1 MIREIAPAKINL
13 FLHVGQKRADGFHDL
28 ESLVVFADV
37 GDELSFEP
45 AGELSLEIEGPY
57 ASALTGEADNL
68 VLRAAKLFA
77 QHAQVDA
84 NVKITLT
91 KNLPVASGIG
101 GGSSDAAATLR
112 GLSRLNP
119 GRLALAQL
127 WNIGHDLGSD
137 VPVCIMPASWW
148 MTGRGERFATV
159 DSFGMFDAVLINS
172 GAPVA
177 TSAAYAGLRDSR
189 GIGAVKRPSRLNT
202 VAALADYLAPAG
214 NDLEAPARSL
224 CPDVATEIVE
234 LKKTD
239 AMIARMSGSG
249 ATCFGLYADEVR
261 ARRAADTIKA
271 EHPGWWVVATKLNR
285 SRKWTFA

>member
-1 MIREIAPAKINL
+1 MIREIAPAKVNL
-13 FLHVGQKRADGFHDL
+13 FLHVGQKRGDGYHDL

-45 AGELSLEIEGPY
+45 AGELSLEIEGPF
-57 ASALTGEADNL
+57 AHALANEPDNL
-68 VLRAAKLFA
+68 ILRAAREFA
-77 QHAQVDA
+77 RHAQIEQS
-84 NVKITLT
+84 VKITLT

-101 GGSSDAAATLR
+101 GGSSDAAAALR

-119 GRLALAQL
+119 GRLSLPQL

-137 VPVCIMPASWW
+137 VPVCVMPASWW

-159 DSFGMFDAVLINS
+159 DSFGTFDAVLVNS

-177 TSAAYAGLRDSR
+177 TAAAYAGLRDRR
-189 GIGAVKRPSRLNT
+189 GIGAVKRPPRLT
-202 VAALADYLAPAG
+202 TMTALTDYLQPTG
-214 NDLEAPARSL
+214 NDLEAPARAL
-224 CPDVATEIVE
+224 FPEIATQIAE
-234 LKKTD
+234 LEKTD
-239 AMIARMSGSG
+239 AMLARMSGSG

-261 ARRAADTIKA
+261 ARRAADLIKA

-285 SRKWTFA
+285 SRKWNFQ

>member
-13 FLHVGQKRADGFHDL
+13 FLHVGQKRADGYHDL

-45 AGELSLEIEGPY
+45 ASELSLEVEGPF
-57 ASALTGEADNL
+57 AQALAGERRNL
-68 VLRAAKLFA
+68 VLRAAELFA
-77 QHAQVDA
+77 KHAAVDP

-119 GRLALAQL
+119 GRLSLPQL

-137 VPVCIMPASWW
+137 VPVCVMPAAWW

-159 DSFGMFDAVLINS
+159 DSFGVFDAVLINS
-172 GAPVA
+172 GTPVA
-177 TSAAYAGLRDSR
+177 TADAYAGLRDRR
-189 GIGAVKRPSRLNT
+189 GIGAVKRPPRLT
-202 VAALADYLAPAG
+202 TMADLASYLDPTG
-214 NDLEAPARSL
+214 NDLEPPARAL
-224 CPDVATEIVE
+224 CPQISTGIAE
-234 LKKTD
+234 LKNTD

-249 ATCFGLYADEVR
+249 ATCFGLYPDEVH
-261 ARRAADTIKA
+261 ARRAADLIKA
-271 EHPGWWVVATKLNR
+271 EHPGWWVAATKLNR
-285 SRKWTFA
+285 SRKWAFA